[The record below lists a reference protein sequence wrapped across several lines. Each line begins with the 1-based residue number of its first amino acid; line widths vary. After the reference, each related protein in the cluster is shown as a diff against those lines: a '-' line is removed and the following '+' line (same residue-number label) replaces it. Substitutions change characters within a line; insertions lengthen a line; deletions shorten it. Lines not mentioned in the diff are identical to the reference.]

1 MSILKKQSTRM
12 MITMAMVHLIT
23 KTKMSAETIARKT
36 KIRGK
41 VAEGLQYQHRVN
53 SNNVKVFPIEMMMMI
68 PSEENCPGS
77 DEEDEELEGE

>member
-41 VAEGLQYQHRVN
+41 VAEGLQYQHHVN
-53 SNNVKVFPIEMMMMI
+53 SKVFPIEMMMI

>member
-36 KIRGK
+36 KIRGR
-41 VAEGLQYQHRVN
+41 VADGLRVSITIIN
-53 SNNVKVFPIEMMMMI
+53 IKAMHFM
-68 PSEENCPGS
+68 
-77 DEEDEELEGE
+77 GEKCCTFKYFL

>member
-1 MSILKKQSTRM
+1 MSIVKKQSTRM

>member
-1 MSILKKQSTRM
+1 MSIVKKQSTRM

-41 VAEGLQYQHRVN
+41 VAEGLQYQHHVN
-53 SNNVKVFPIEMMMMI
+53 SNNIKVFPIEMMMI
-68 PSEENCPGS
+68 PSEENCPRS